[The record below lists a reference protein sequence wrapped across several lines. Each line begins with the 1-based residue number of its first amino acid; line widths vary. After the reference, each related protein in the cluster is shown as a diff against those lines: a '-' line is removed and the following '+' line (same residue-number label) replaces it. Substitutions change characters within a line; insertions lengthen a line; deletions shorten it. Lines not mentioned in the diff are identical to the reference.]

1 MVWSPFWIVLNIIC
15 AVIAVVYIVFRV
27 RQFLA
32 QQKGRKE
39 LNEKK

>member
-15 AVIAVVYIVFRV
+15 AVIAVVYLIFRI
-27 RQFLA
+27 RQYRN